1 MQRFRGKKTTLGAT
15 ALSPRQMARGAL
27 RPGAGAGGA
36 QGPGGRGPV
45 VPTTLW
51 VPPWGRDAFPSHR
64 ALALPTRSEQGD
76 VCHSSTLVTSVL
88 KTPAGLQ
95 LTVAGAGCETQDPG
109 QQQRL
114 GGKVTACRAGGGTR
128 LQVRAPGEGHVLH
141 PERRSSERSREG
153 TVGLGWLWARGGTTG
168 RRARG
173 RRSCC
178 SSQREAV
185 VLKALLPKA
194 LLKLTGDT
202 AVPFL
207 RQLSVALFT

>member
-15 ALSPRQMARGAL
+15 ALSPGQRARGAL

-51 VPPWGRDAFPSHR
+51 VPPWGRDAFPSHQ

-114 GGKVTACRAGGGTR
+114 GGKVTACRAGGGDAASGQSPR
-128 LQVRAPGEGHVLH
+128 GGA
-141 PERRSSERSREG
+141 RSPSREAELRK
-153 TVGLGWLWARGGTTG
+153 VARGDSGAG
-168 RRARG
+168 LVVGPRRDNWQEGPGAEELLLFPARG
-173 RRSCC
+173 RSPQ
-178 SSQREAV
+178 SSPPKSS
-185 VLKALLPKA
+185 LKTHWGHCRAFP
-194 LLKLTGDT
+194 
-202 AVPFL
+202 
-207 RQLSVALFT
+207 

>member
-15 ALSPRQMARGAL
+15 ALSPGQRARGAL

-51 VPPWGRDAFPSHR
+51 VPPWGRDAFPSHQ

-109 QQQRL
+109 QRQRL
-114 GGKVTACRAGGGTR
+114 GGKVTACRAGGG
-128 LQVRAPGEGHVLH
+128 G
-141 PERRSSERSREG
+141 RSFRSEPQGRG
-153 TVGLGWLWARGGTTG
+153 TFSIPRGGAQKG
-168 RRARG
+168 RERGQWGWAGCGPEAGQLAGGPGGGGAAALPSAR
-173 RRSCC
+173 
-178 SSQREAV
+178 
-185 VLKALLPKA
+185 P
-194 LLKLTGDT
+194 
-202 AVPFL
+202 
-207 RQLSVALFT
+207 